1 MMRNQTPAAGSTKL
15 VEIRLAALVRVEHTE
30 VVEVPANITEEE
42 LQQLVN
48 DRYNKVDGGEYVD
61 DADYWERGHCYAT
74 DAHAGGEPSLMA
86 IRVEGGMH
94 VERAEVRGMIPVEV
108 PSAGD

>member
-1 MMRNQTPAAGSTKL
+1 MAMTKNQVQGVTKL

-30 VVEVPANITEEE
+30 VIEVPVNITEEE

-48 DRYNKVDGGEYVD
+48 ERYDKVDGGQYVD

-74 DAHAGGEPSLMA
+74 DAQAGDVPSLMA
-86 IRVEGGMH
+86 IRVAGGMR
-94 VERAEVRGMIPVEV
+94 VERTEDRGEMPVERR
-108 PSAGD
+108 